1 MTVLLHT
8 NNLLSDE
15 VKGKIAE
22 RNCHP
27 FCISKT
33 FNQSLL
39 YWYKCQQFPPLL
51 PPWLPSNKPW
61 PIYCYRQYVNND
73 DWKHKHTELDKLLL
87 QKRFSVSMQY
97 SIFYD
102 IFQLERS
109 ILVLSY
115 IPVHTYLESFNK
127 GICLGLSFSK
137 CPLLK
142 VNTHSVIM

>member
-33 FNQSLL
+33 FNHSR
-39 YWYKCQQFPPLL
+39 YSIDTNV
-51 PPWLPSNKPW
+51 SNFHHYYHHDYHQ
-61 PIYCYRQYVNND
+61 ISHDQYIATGSMLIMMIESINILN
-73 DWKHKHTELDKLLL
+73 LMLLL

-127 GICLGLSFSK
+127 GICASAW
-137 CPLLK
+137 
-142 VNTHSVIM
+142 V

>member
-33 FNQSLL
+33 FNHSR
-39 YWYKCQQFPPLL
+39 YSIDTNV
-51 PPWLPSNKPW
+51 SNFHHYYHHDYHQ
-61 PIYCYRQYVNND
+61 ISHDQYIATGSMLIMMIESINILN
-73 DWKHKHTELDKLLL
+73 LMLLL

-97 SIFYD
+97 SICYD

-127 GICLGLSFSK
+127 GICASAW
-137 CPLLK
+137 
-142 VNTHSVIM
+142 V